1 MKVKVLITQSH
12 LILCDPMDCS
22 WPGSFVHGILQEE
35 YWNEYP
41 FHSPGDLP
49 VGSFFYHL
57 SHQGSPEVN

>member
-1 MKVKVLITQSH
+1 MKVNVLITQSH

-35 YWNEYP
+35 YWNGYP

-49 VGSFFYHL
+49 ADSFFYHL